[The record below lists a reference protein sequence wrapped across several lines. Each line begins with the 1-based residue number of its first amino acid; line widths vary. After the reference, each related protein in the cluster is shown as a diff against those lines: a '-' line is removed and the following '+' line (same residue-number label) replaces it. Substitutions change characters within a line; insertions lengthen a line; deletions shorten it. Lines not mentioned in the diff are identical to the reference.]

1 MKFKIRNAH
10 PDDFDRLE
18 QILLENDMLSSP
30 EVDGKQAMQRIY
42 ERMGEYFLVAENQRY
57 STKESKVIGMI
68 RGCYDGSRAVIHQ
81 LSINREYQK
90 KGAGKNLI
98 NALLKR
104 FIQDSAV
111 SVSVTSSRGSE
122 SYYNQLG
129 FTDVKINLMVSLNI
143 NRIIKNTN

>member
-42 ERMGEYFLVAENQRY
+42 ERMGKYFLVAETQEYPTDN
-57 STKESKVIGMI
+57 KIIGMI
-68 RGCYDGSRAVIHQ
+68 RGCYDGSRVVIHQ
-81 LSINREYQK
+81 LSVDSEYQRR
-90 KGAGKNLI
+90 GAGKNLI
-98 NALLKR
+98 NALLKIFR
-104 FIQDSAV
+104 QDSAV
-111 SVSVTSSRGSE
+111 SVSVTSNIDSE

-143 NRIIKNTN
+143 NKIIENTN

>member
-18 QILLENDMLSSP
+18 QLLLENDMLSSP

-81 LSINREYQK
+81 LSINREYQR

-104 FIQDSAV
+104 FKQDSAV
-111 SVSVTSSRGSE
+111 SVSVTSSNGSE

-143 NRIIKNTN
+143 NRIIENTN